1 MKEIYLKGS
10 ENISNGNIE
19 VVEAEEIKGYSLE
32 DFLETTKP
40 FEDVYKHHNNPFE
53 HQRAIEKM
61 SGEAKKVGFTSF
73 KGMYKNYIQSL
84 NQAQRG
90 ALQVLSNPTEFS
102 GQPIQLE
109 AGKWKCDDSGVH
121 FLSGFEEIY
130 ACHHPILP
138 IECLENI
145 DTGEEKLKIAYKK
158 RNIWRE
164 IIVSKE
170 ILFNS
175 SKIIQL
181 STAGVDVTSET
192 AKHLVSYLQDIENIN
207 MNEIPVR
214 KSVSRLGYIGD
225 SGFSPYVNG
234 LIFDGDNNYSH
245 IFNAIAE
252 HGDVTKWF
260 ETAKQCRKMSIT
272 ARILLSASFASVL
285 ISHVG
290 GLPFFVHL
298 WGVDSGTGKTV
309 ALMLAASVWGNPEM
323 GKYIQ
328 TFNATQVGHERTA
341 AFLNSLP
348 FFIDEL
354 QLSKDSHGKSKFD
367 VYQLAQGVGRSR
379 GTKTGGIDRTPTW
392 SNCILTTGESPI
404 TSLSSGAG
412 AVNRVIDIEC
422 TSGNAVIKNGAN
434 VSAVLKRNYGFAG
447 KLFMELL
454 KKISDKDLQKIYSEL
469 FHELS
474 ETDTTEKQAM
484 AAAIILTADKLVT
497 ENIFHDGLPLIVSQM
512 SAFLQTKTNVSA
524 GERGYKFMCDWVA
537 LNSNKFRTDLEIGD
551 TYGII
556 QNGWAYIISS
566 IFRQTAEKEGFSS
579 TALLS
584 WLKSNGLILIRGR
597 RNTRGKRINGVN
609 AECVV
614 MKLPDESNEDYT
626 NDIMEDDGGV
636 PF

>member
-1 MKEIYLKGS
+1 MKKACRKGDDNIGS
-10 ENISNGNIE
+10 ENIE
-19 VVEAEEIKGYSLE
+19 TVEAEVVKGYSLE

-40 FEDVYKHHNNPFE
+40 FEDVYKFHSNPFE

-61 SGEAKKVGFTSF
+61 SCEAKKVGFTSF
-73 KGMYKNYIQSL
+73 KGTYKNYIQSL

-109 AGKWKCDDSGVH
+109 AGKWQCDDSGVH

-138 IECLENI
+138 VECLENI

-192 AKHLVSYLQDIENIN
+192 AKHLVSYLQDIENTN

-225 SGFSPYVNG
+225 AGFSPYVRG
-234 LIFDGDNNYSH
+234 LIFDGDVNYSH
-245 IFNAIAE
+245 IFNSITE
-252 HGDVTKWF
+252 HGDVTKWL
-260 ETAKQCRKMSIT
+260 ETATQCRKYSLT
-272 ARILLSASFASVL
+272 ARIILSASFASVL
-285 ISHVG
+285 VSRIG

-341 AFLNSLP
+341 AFLNNLP
-348 FFIDEL
+348 FLIDEL
-354 QLSKDSHGKSKFD
+354 QLSKDSHGKSRFD
-367 VYQLAQGVGRSR
+367 VYQLSQGVGRSR

-392 SNCILTTGESPI
+392 SNCILTTGESPL

-422 TSGNAVIKNGAN
+422 TSGYAVIKDGIS
-434 VSAVLKRNYGFAG
+434 VSSTVKKNYGFAG
-447 KLFMELL
+447 KLFVDLL
-454 KKISDKDLQKIYSEL
+454 ERYPDSEIQGIYKKYFSEL
-469 FHELS
+469 S
-474 ETDTTEKQAM
+474 ATDTTEKQAM
-484 AAAIILTADKLVT
+484 AAAVILTADKLVT
-497 ENIFHDGLPLIVSQM
+497 ENIFHDGLPLTTEQM
-512 SAFLQTKTNVSA
+512 AGFLQTKTNVSA
-524 GERGYKFMCDWVA
+524 GERGYHFMCDWVA
-537 LNSNKFRTDLEIGD
+537 LNSNKFRNDLEIGD

-556 QNGWAYIISS
+556 QNGWAYVISS

-584 WLKSNGLILIRGR
+584 WLKSNGLILTRGR

-614 MKLPDESNEDYT
+614 MKLPDESADDYSDNLT
-626 NDIMEDDGGV
+626 ENDGGV

>member
-1 MKEIYLKGS
+1 MKKIYQKGSDYINS
-10 ENISNGNIE
+10 ENIE
-19 VVEAEEIKGYSLE
+19 AVEAEIVEGYSLD

-40 FEDVYKHHNNPFE
+40 FEDVYKFHSNPFE

-61 SGEAKKVGFTSF
+61 SCEAKKVGFTSF
-73 KGMYKNYIQSL
+73 KGTYKNYIQSL

-109 AGKWKCDDSGVH
+109 AGKWQCDDSGVH

-138 IECLENI
+138 VECLENI

-192 AKHLVSYLQDIENIN
+192 AKHLVSYLQDIENTN

-225 SGFSPYVNG
+225 AGFSPYVKG
-234 LIFDGDNNYSH
+234 LIFDGDMNYSS
-245 IFNAIAE
+245 IFNAIKE
-252 HGDVTKWF
+252 QGDVTKWF
-260 ETAKQCRKMSIT
+260 DIAKECRSRSLT
-272 ARILLSASFASVL
+272 ARIVLSASFASVL
-285 ISHVG
+285 VSLIG

-309 ALMLAASVWGNPEM
+309 ALMLAASVWGSPEM

-341 AFLNSLP
+341 AFLNNLP

-392 SNCILTTGESPI
+392 SNCIITTGESPL

-412 AVNRVIDIEC
+412 AVNRVVDIEC
-422 TSGNAVIKNGAN
+422 TSGNAVIYDGIK
-434 VSAVLKRNYGFAG
+434 VSSVIKKNYGFAG
-447 KLFMELL
+447 KMFVEIVKTLPE
-454 KKISDKDLQKIYSEL
+454 KGIQNIYQQYFSEL
-469 FHELS
+469 S
-474 ETDTTEKQAM
+474 STDTTEKQAM
-484 AAAIILTADKLVT
+484 AAAMILTADKLVT
-497 ENIFHDGLPLIVSQM
+497 DHIFNDGKPLTTGQLSGY
-512 SAFLQTKTNVSA
+512 LQTKTNVSA

-551 TYGII
+551 TYGVI
-556 QNGWAYIISS
+556 QNGWVYIISS
-566 IFRQTAEKEGFSS
+566 IFRQAAEKEGFSS

-584 WLKSNGLILIRGR
+584 WLKSNGYILTRGR
-597 RNTRGKRINGVN
+597 NNTRGKRINGVLTD
-609 AECVV
+609 CIV
-614 MKLPDESNEDYT
+614 MKLPEESDEKEEIELSN
-626 NDIMEDDGGV
+626 GV